1 MLAKLAATGSALWPL
16 LLGSA
21 ITLVSTLL
29 AQWTSLSYQTRRQRE
44 ARRADF
50 QRTTLVQLRD
60 ALDELGQD
68 IRGVFVARG
77 EALERAGG
85 WDMLSSHHPTIEAV
99 RSVSYRLRLLS
110 TAVEDDALRG
120 KVDSV
125 TRRAFLAGTALIE
138 RDAEEQRE
146 EMSREY
152 FDAVRLLGEQLR
164 RLP

>member
-1 MLAKLAATGSALWPL
+1 MLAATDSPLGPL

-29 AQWTSLSYQTRRQRE
+29 AQWTSLSYQTRRQQE

-60 ALDELGQD
+60 ALDELGQA

-77 EALERAGG
+77 EALERTGDWGA
-85 WDMLSSHHPTIEAV
+85 LIYHPTLEAL
-99 RSVSYRLRLLS
+99 RSTIYRLRLLA
-110 TAVEDDALRG
+110 TALESEPLRSKVEL
-120 KVDSV
+120 V
-125 TRRAFLAGTALIE
+125 TRTTFAAATAPTQQ
-138 RDAEEQRE
+138 DADEQRE
-146 EMSREY
+146 KMSRVY
-152 FDAVRLLGEQLR
+152 FEAVELLGEQLR